1 MTEGQLCPPHWL
13 WKDELQAI
21 SPGVSQGWSMPWKF
35 CWQFTGQL
43 NSQEVLQSKMDVWL
57 AGVDV
62 FQLKKREKCCKEDLN
77 PVGIY

>member
-1 MTEGQLCPPHWL
+1 
-13 WKDELQAI
+13 
-21 SPGVSQGWSMPWKF
+21 MPWKF

-62 FQLKKREKCCKEDLN
+62 FQLKKREKCCKDDLN